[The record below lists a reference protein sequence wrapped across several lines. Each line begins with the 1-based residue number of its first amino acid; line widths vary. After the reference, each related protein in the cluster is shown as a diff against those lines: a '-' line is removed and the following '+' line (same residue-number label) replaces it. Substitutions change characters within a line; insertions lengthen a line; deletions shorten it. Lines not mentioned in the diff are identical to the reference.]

1 MPMEGDFLAGGTGGS
16 LSGYQAPYAGPEFAA
31 PSYVSPE
38 QRWATQA
45 RADEASI
52 AAALKNRPTFVG
64 GPTSMN
70 ITPVIT
76 GGYTGT
82 AGPEGDRSYTPQV
95 FEGYRSYDPATRM
108 QYGWSGTGQYLG
120 SQYIPKDDAW
130 SGVKDFV
137 KGFVLPA
144 VGMYTGVNALGG
156 LFGAGGALGSVSGAT
171 QAAAQQATAADIAGG
186 MVPEFASN
194 SAYDAAV
201 GAAGM
206 APETLPSIFADTTAP
221 LTPATD
227 VMLPPSQSASMA
239 AGNEAV
245 ASGMSPGSLGAQT
258 AANNALLDSQVAAAY
273 GTADVANLTGATAAE
288 AALGKSVNEAVA
300 SGMSPGS
307 VGAAQAAAGTLTPA
321 ELAAAYGTTGAFPS
335 LPSVPS
341 ATESSFPS
349 LTEGQFASILKALP
363 GLLGGALGAAVM
375 PSASSATRLPA
386 YQPASTMP
394 QYSPEYF
401 QQIQQRYNQI
411 MPSRPADVATPLSQW
426 YNKPADSSVVTKLF
440 GVI

>member
-1 MPMEGDFLAGGTGGS
+1 MSMEGDGSTYAPPPVYTAPPIYAASPVVAPAASALKFSGGPTGLTINPMYSGGTTGTGGRE
-16 LSGYQAPYAGPEFAA
+16 G
-31 PSYVSPE
+31 
-38 QRWATQA
+38 
-45 RADEASI
+45 D
-52 AAALKNRPTFVG
+52 
-64 GPTSMN
+64 
-70 ITPVIT
+70 VIT
-76 GGYTGT
+76 TPT
-82 AGPEGDRSYTPQV
+82 VLDSY
-95 FEGYRSYDPATRM
+95 YAYDPVTKQQHM
-108 QYGWSGTGQYLG
+108 WDTSGKYLG
-120 SQYIPKDDAW
+120 VYKNDAF
-130 SGVKDFV
+130 GGLKDFV

-156 LFGAGGALGSVSGAT
+156 LFGAGGALGGVSGAT

-245 ASGMSPGSLGAQT
+245 ASGMSPGS
-258 AANNALLDSQVAAAY
+258 
-273 GTADVANLTGATAAE
+273 
-288 AALGKSVNEAVA
+288 
-300 SGMSPGS
+300 
-307 VGAAQAAAGTLTPA
+307 VGAAQAAAATLTPA

-335 LPSVPS
+335 LPSAPS

-363 GLLGGALGAAVM
+363 GLLGGALGASVM